1 MTNAFTAKPDL
12 SKFWKQ
18 TKRTEHAT
26 KLGQRAN
33 DNPTTEQR
41 ATFHNIIKPKNER

>member
-18 TKRTEHAT
+18 TKKSLAVAENGKRTTA
-26 KLGQRAN
+26 
-33 DNPTTEQR
+33 NPTAEQK
-41 ATFHNIIKPKNER
+41 ATFYNVIKPKEQK

>member
-18 TKRTEHAT
+18 TKKSLDVTANGKRTTA
-26 KLGQRAN
+26 K
-33 DNPTTEQR
+33 PTAEQK
-41 ATFHNIIKPKNER
+41 ATFYNVIKPKGKK